1 MLLEIV
7 KYIPVF
13 LGSMFK
19 FILGPIGGLAVGLSL
34 IETIILTI
42 LGMMTSVV
50 IFLFLGNSIK
60 AWYRERFPSKKKK
73 KKFTRKNRNFIRV
86 WQKYGVIGVSI
97 LTPVLFSPIGGA
109 LLISYFGAP
118 RKQVLIYMS
127 ISALFWSIVV
137 NSLFYFVLN

>member
-1 MLLEIV
+1 MLLQIV
-7 KYIPVF
+7 KYVPVF

-19 FILGPIGGLAVGLSL
+19 FILGPINGLAMGLSL

-50 IFLFLGNSIK
+50 ILINAGHSIK
-60 AWYRERFPSKKKK
+60 KWWYKTFPRKKPR
-73 KKFTRKNRNFIRV
+73 KKFTKKNRNFIKI

-97 LTPVLFSPIGGA
+97 LTPVLFSPVGGP

-118 RKQVLIYMS
+118 RRKVIFFMTL
-127 ISALFWSIVV
+127 SAIFWSIVV
-137 NSLFYFVLN
+137 NSIFYLVLN